1 MRYPTISMRELDCWI
16 TCNRPMELIDLRNRA
31 AYECSHLKG
40 AINIPFE
47 ELEEMIQEEQFCLCS
62 DLPLVF
68 YCTRGSQS
76 MLVCNHLSAR
86 GYSVVNT
93 AGGLVA
99 YRGSWLIRFQP
110 HTRIS

>member
-68 YCTRGSQS
+68 YAC
-76 MLVCNHLSAR
+76 LIICVCSSFWLLI
-86 GYSVVNT
+86 GE
-93 AGGLVA
+93 AGL
-99 YRGSWLIRFQP
+99 
-110 HTRIS
+110 

>member
-1 MRYPTISMRELDCWI
+1 
-16 TCNRPMELIDLRNRA
+16 MELIDLRNRA

-68 YCTRGSQS
+68 IVLGEVK
-76 MLVCNHLSAR
+76 VCWFAIIYLPEDI
-86 GYSVVNT
+86 
-93 AGGLVA
+93 L
-99 YRGSWLIRFQP
+99 
-110 HTRIS
+110 